1 MKKIEQINSKLTF
14 VKLLL
19 LLLLLLLL
27 TAIEFSLGGSSPYTG
42 TDKKDEKKYIY
53 T

>member
-1 MKKIEQINSKLTF
+1 MSYIPK
-14 VKLLL
+14 L

-27 TAIEFSLGGSSPYTG
+27 TAIEFSLGGSSPYTS
-42 TDKKDEKKYIY
+42 TDQTNNIHKRNNIKTVQTIQ